1 MIDAIDAIPPS
12 TARVHI
18 LSDMT
23 PEAQRLHAAL
33 VAALPDYATALFV
46 ERGYPLDRS
55 AVDSIERAT
64 AVLDAELGSE
74 LDRPFREQRRSPL
87 EIVRRA
93 LAIPSAVLAEAGVA
107 PASAG
112 GPLSEVDPY
121 DLAPGSSSAL
131 GPAAHEAHLRWGVAK
146 AAAFTDRKEGVSAE
160 PVALVMADGRADR
173 ELLLSA
179 VRARGMVPHVARNPG
194 SVATTIERGSVVF
207 ALIDLAHRSARDAI
221 AQLVEAAVPIIVYGD
236 AIDDLTETGLRAQ
249 GVREV
254 VDRQRL
260 LADPSASL
268 PVIA

>member
-1 MIDAIDAIPPS
+1 MIDATDAIPPS
-12 TARVHI
+12 TSQVHI

-23 PEAQRLHAAL
+23 PEAQRLHAAF
-33 VAALPDYATALFV
+33 VAALPGYATALFV

-55 AVDSIERAT
+55 VVGSIERAT

-87 EIVRRA
+87 EILRRA
-93 LAIPSAVLAEAGVA
+93 LAIPSAALAEAGVA

-112 GPLSEVDPY
+112 GPLSDVDPY

-146 AAAFTDRKEGVSAE
+146 AAAFTKGQEATSTK
-160 PVALVMADGRADR
+160 PVVLVMANGRADR

-179 VRARGMVPHVARNPG
+179 VQTRGMVPHAARNPG
-194 SVATTIERGSVVF
+194 SVAAAIERGPVVF
-207 ALIDLAHRSARDAI
+207 ALVDLAHRSAREAI
-221 AQLVEAAVPIIVYGD
+221 AQLVEAKVPIMAYGD

-254 VDRQRL
+254 VERRRL
-260 LADPSASL
+260 LADPSPFL